1 MFAGLLFCAD
11 CGAALSFNARH
22 RKTKPDG
29 GEYKCWRYMRYGKG
43 ICTSHYITLDQ
54 ISEVVLE
61 DIRRQ
66 ARFAKYC
73 RTGYMQLL
81 MEEQQLRDAEEFAQ
95 QKEQAAQAQV
105 RLSQIDTIIRKLLE
119 QNAIGVISDDR
130 FAAMIRDYEAE
141 QTHLNETIRTY
152 EELLHAHTE
161 SVENIERHVSLV
173 EQYLNIRKLDARL
186 LNRLIEKILVHQRG
200 VDEDECPLQVIEI
213 YYRFIGKMEI
223 DLYDIFLPGA

>member
-1 MFAGLLFCAD
+1 
-11 CGAALSFNARH
+11 
-22 RKTKPDG
+22 
-29 GEYKCWRYMRYGKG
+29 
-43 ICTSHYITLDQ
+43 
-54 ISEVVLE
+54 
-61 DIRRQ
+61 
-66 ARFAKYC
+66 
-73 RTGYMQLL
+73 
-81 MEEQQLRDAEEFAQ
+81 
-95 QKEQAAQAQV
+95 
-105 RLSQIDTIIRKLLE
+105 
-119 QNAIGVISDDR
+119 
-130 FAAMIRDYEAE
+130 MIRDYEAE